1 MTGMRVCSLLR
12 PSCFFLSFI
21 APWFVTSE
29 CEWRSDLII
38 HCVISLLAFNV
49 LPFIRSKNSEPIF
62 GASWRL
68 VMKKK
73 QKKEARFFLS
83 SKRLWSTQ
91 GPQFSSHLHPPI
103 PPLGITWFTPRS
115 RVKFCFHLCGFSWVW
130 TEDMTSSSFDE
141 KFFNEFFDLFQ
152 LLGIYFQTPQKKH
165 TQQKQPLDLMF
176 LPPREVINHA
186 LSPLPSNPESVS
198 GPSLMNWY

>member
-21 APWFVTSE
+21 APWFDTSE

-73 QKKEARFFLS
+73 KQKKEARFFLS
-83 SKRLWSTQ
+83 SKWLWST
-91 GPQFSSHLHPPI
+91 QFSSHLHPSFLLWVL
-103 PPLGITWFTPRS
+103 LGLLQQAGWNFVSIFVDSPGCGQRTWLLAVSMSRS
-115 RVKFCFHLCGFSWVW
+115 L
-130 TEDMTSSSFDE
+130 MSSLI
-141 KFFNEFFDLFQ
+141 FFN
-152 LLGIYFQTPQKKH
+152 Y
-165 TQQKQPLDLMF
+165 
-176 LPPREVINHA
+176 
-186 LSPLPSNPESVS
+186 
-198 GPSLMNWY
+198 